1 MNGRAL
7 AAVVVLALSARPAAA
22 QLAEPM
28 QIRNLNPLVAIFG
41 LPAWDTVATGN
52 RFSASLEIANH
63 FEFSSI
69 GGEYLGLDGE
79 TARTTLSFTHGFAEG
94 WQFGVEL
101 PLFHIGGGV
110 LDNAID
116 AWHSA
121 FHLPDGG
128 RNERPENQL
137 SFVLRHLGI
146 TFYQLDDPQSGLGD
160 LQLKGA
166 RAFGA
171 DRGFVVE
178 AGVKLPTGD
187 TEMLAGSGSTDEWVT
202 LLRSRPLPDRHHPA
216 GYYWGVGVMHVGV
229 PELIEFHA
237 KTWVYTA
244 ILGGSWQRWQRF
256 GLKAQLD
263 VHAPFYDSPLEE
275 IGDTAVEA
283 TFGAWMQRRKNAQL
297 EFALVEDLRVGTAP
311 DVVLKIATH
320 WSW

>member
-1 MNGRAL
+1 MSGRAL
-7 AAVVVLALSARPAAA
+7 ALLAVLALLARAASA

-41 LPAWDTVATGN
+41 LPAWDTVAPGN

-63 FEFSSI
+63 FEFSAS

-79 TARTTLSFTHGFAEG
+79 TARTTLSYTHGFAEG

-128 RNERPENQL
+128 REQRPENQL
-137 SFVLRHLGI
+137 SFVLRHSGL
-146 TFYQLDDPQSGLGD
+146 TFFQLDDPQSGLGD

-187 TEMLAGSGSTDEWVT
+187 TEMLAGSGSTDEWLT
-202 LLRSRPLPDRHHPA
+202 LLRSRPLPGRRHPA
-216 GYYWGVGVMHVGV
+216 GYYWGVGVMHVGD
-229 PELIEFHA
+229 PEIIAFRSES
-237 KTWVYTA
+237 WIYTG
-244 ILGGSWQRWQRF
+244 ILGGSWQRWPRF

-263 VHAPFYDSPLEE
+263 VHAPFYDSPLVE
-275 IGDTAVEA
+275 IGDTAIEA
-283 TFGAWMQRRKNAQL
+283 TFGAWMQRRKDAQL
-297 EFALVEDLRVGTAP
+297 EFAVVEDLRVSTAP
-311 DVVLKIATH
+311 DVVLKIAAR